1 MLRISRSEQAAF
13 DLCGGGP
20 GEAASPGREGFAEA
34 VRGVNEGKQVR
45 AVGGALAGLDDRG
58 RLGDKLLWA
67 PGVWNRRVMRAGPRA
82 EVMAGLSQT

>member
-1 MLRISRSEQAAF
+1 MLRVSRSEQAAF

-45 AVGGALAGLDDRG
+45 AVGGALGG
-58 RLGDKLLWA
+58 LGDKLLWA